1 MSGTTE
7 NRALRLRRF
16 ATAVEASKQC
26 YDDDLRV
33 FHAEVEAA
41 FHENRSVRWIAAA
54 IDKSS
59 TQAFRIIHS
68 LTGPRA
74 RD

>member
-1 MSGTTE
+1 MSGTPE
-7 NRALRLRRF
+7 NRATRLHRLAR
-16 ATAVEASKQC
+16 AVEASKQC
-26 YDDDLRV
+26 YEDDLRA
-33 FHAEVEAA
+33 FHDEAEAA
-41 FHENRSVRWIAAA
+41 FNENRSVRWIAAA